1 MNSLPIDDVLPALR
15 DALANRHEAVLEAP
29 PGAGKTTRVP
39 LALLNEP
46 WLAGQTILML
56 EPRRLAARAAA
67 ERLASELGEKV
78 GETVGYRIRLD
89 SKVGPNTRI
98 EVVTEGILTRRLQ
111 DDPALDGVGLLIFDE
126 YHERSLDA
134 DLALALS
141 LNGRDLFRDEQPLKI
156 LLMSATLEGERLAG
170 LLDDAPI
177 LRSEGRMFPVQM
189 RWGRPYQ
196 VGEFIEPRLVQ
207 TILDA
212 LQDETG
218 SVLVFLPGQ
227 AEIRRVNQ
235 QLADALGDRSDVL
248 LCPLHGELDL
258 NAQRAAIDPAP
269 AGKRKVVL
277 ATNIAETSL
286 TINGVRVVIDAGLA
300 RVPRFDP
307 GSGMT
312 RLDTQ
317 RISRAS
323 ATQRA
328 GRAGRLEPG
337 VCYRLWSE
345 DQHEGLAAYGSAEIL
360 AADLAGLALQL
371 ARWGVTPAQLVWLD
385 VPPTAA
391 YAQAQ
396 DLLQRLGALNDDKL
410 TAHGQ
415 KMAELPAHPRI
426 AHLLLRGQDLGLAV
440 TACDVAALLG
450 ERDILRG
457 GGADLHS
464 RLALLSGEERA
475 RGSQGGVQRAK
486 QLARQYRGY
495 LRGRA
500 TQPVADPEHP
510 RWLGALN
517 DDKLTAHGQK
527 MAELPAHPR
536 IAHLLLRGQDLGLAA
551 TACDVA
557 ALLGERDILRGGGA
571 DLHSRLALLSGEE
584 RARGTQGGV
593 QRAKQLARQYR
604 GYLRGRA
611 TQPVADPEHPR
622 WLGALLALAYP
633 DRVAQQRRP
642 GGAEYRLA
650 NGRAA
655 VFAEAD
661 SLMKQAWLVIADLGS
676 RQGQREERIYLA
688 ADFDPTLFDTV
699 LAEQVRNVDQL
710 DWDEREGVLRAERQR
725 KVGELVLSR
734 EPLSGLDENARSQ
747 ALVNLVRRK
756 GLELLPWTPELR
768 QWQAR
773 VRLLRE
779 LDTGKTSEW
788 PDVSDS
794 ALLASLEH
802 WLMPYLGKVS
812 RLSHFANLDISSYL
826 HNLLPW
832 PLPQRLDELA
842 PQHLKVPS
850 GSSVRLDYS
859 EHPPILAV
867 RLQEL
872 FGLADTPRIAG
883 GRQVVKLHLLSPAR
897 RPVQVTQDLANFW
910 RSTYAEVKKDLKG
923 RYPKHYWPDDPLVAE
938 ATARIKPRK

>member
-1 MNSLPIDDVLPALR
+1 MISLPIDEVLPALR
-15 DALANRHEAVLEAP
+15 EALATRHEAVLEAP

-39 LALLNEP
+39 LALLNEA

-89 SKVGPNTRI
+89 SKVGPKTRI

-126 YHERSLDA
+126 FHERSLDA

-141 LNGRDLFRDEQPLKI
+141 LNGRELFRDDQPLKI

-177 LRSEGRMFPVQM
+177 LRSEGRMYPVAM
-189 RWGRPYQ
+189 RWGRPFQ
-196 VGEFIEPRLVQ
+196 PGEFIEPRLVQ
-207 TILDA
+207 TILEA
-212 LQDETG
+212 LNDETG

-227 AEIRRVNQ
+227 AEIRRVHQ
-235 QLADALGDRSDVL
+235 QLADALGESTQVL

-258 NAQRAAIDPAP
+258 AAQRAAIDPAP

-286 TINGVRVVIDAGLA
+286 TIDGVRVVIDAGLA

-317 RISRAS
+317 RISKAS

-337 VCYRLWSE
+337 VCYRLWSQ
-345 DQHEGLAAYGSAEIL
+345 DQHEQLAAYASAEIL
-360 AADLAGLALQL
+360 SADLAGLALQL
-371 ARWGVTPAQLVWLD
+371 GRWGVTPTQLVWLD
-385 VPPTAA
+385 VPPAAA

-396 DLLQRLGALNDDKL
+396 DLLDRLGALDGDAL
-410 TAHGQ
+410 TRHGQ
-415 KMAELPAHPRI
+415 AMAELPAHPRI
-426 AHLLLRGQDLGLAV
+426 AHLLLRGQALGLADM
-440 TACDVAALLG
+440 ACDVAALLG

-457 GGADLHS
+457 AGADLHS
-464 RLALLSGEERA
+464 RLVLLSGEERA
-475 RGSQGGVQRAK
+475 ARGAQGGVQRAR

-495 LRGRA
+495 LRGKA
-500 TQPVADPEHP
+500 TEPVSDP
-510 RWLGALN
+510 
-517 DDKLTAHGQK
+517 D
-527 MAELPAHPR
+527 
-536 IAHLLLRGQDLGLAA
+536 
-551 TACDVA
+551 
-557 ALLGERDILRGGGA
+557 
-571 DLHSRLALLSGEE
+571 
-584 RARGTQGGV
+584 
-593 QRAKQLARQYR
+593 
-604 GYLRGRA
+604 
-611 TQPVADPEHPR
+611 HPR

-633 DRVAQQRRP
+633 DRVAQQRRA

-655 VFAEAD
+655 LFAEAD

-688 ADFDPTLFDTV
+688 ADFDPALFDSV
-699 LAEQVRNVDQL
+699 LAEQVRVVDQL

-725 KVGELVLSR
+725 KVGELILSR
-734 EPLSGLDENARSQ
+734 EPLTGLDETARSQ

-773 VRLLRE
+773 VALLRQ
-779 LDTGKTSEW
+779 LDLGSKGESEW
-788 PDVSDS
+788 PDVSDA
-794 ALLASLEH
+794 ALLKNLEH

-812 RLSHFANLDISSYL
+812 RLSHFANLDLSSIV

-832 PLPQRLDELA
+832 PLPQRLDEQA
-842 PQHLKVPS
+842 PHHLSVPS
-850 GSSVRLDYS
+850 GSSIRLDYS
-859 EHPPILAV
+859 EQPPILAV

-872 FGLADTPRIAG
+872 FGLSDTPRIAG

>member
-1 MNSLPIDDVLPALR
+1 MISLPIDDVLPALR
-15 DALANRHEAVLEAP
+15 EALASRHEAVLEAP

-39 LALLNEP
+39 LALLNEA
-46 WLAGQTILML
+46 WLAGQTIVML

-67 ERLASELGEKV
+67 ERLASELGEQV

-89 SKVGPNTRI
+89 SKVGPKTRI

-111 DDPALDGVGLLIFDE
+111 DDPALEGVGLLIFDE
-126 YHERSLDA
+126 FHERSLDA

-141 LNGRDLFRDEQPLKI
+141 LNGRELFRAEQPLKI

-177 LRSEGRMFPVQM
+177 LRSEGRMYPVTM
-189 RWGRPYQ
+189 RWGRPFQ
-196 VGEFIEPRLVQ
+196 PGEYIDQRVTQ
-207 TILDA
+207 TVLEA
-212 LQDETG
+212 LHDETG
-218 SVLVFLPGQ
+218 SLLVFLPGQ
-227 AEIRRVNQ
+227 AEIRRVHQ
-235 QLADALGDRSDVL
+235 QLVDAIGERKDVL

-269 AGKRKVVL
+269 PGQRKVVL

-317 RISRAS
+317 RISKAS

-337 VCYRLWSE
+337 VCYRLWSQ
-345 DQHEGLAAYGSAEIL
+345 DQHEQLAAYGSAEIL
-360 AADLAGLALQL
+360 SADLASLALQL
-371 ARWGVTPAQLVWLD
+371 GRWGVTPGELVWLD
-385 VPPTAA
+385 IPPAAA

-396 DLLQRLGALNDDKL
+396 DLLQRLGALHGDTL

-415 KMAELPAHPRI
+415 AMAELPAHPRI
-426 AHLLLRGQDLGLAV
+426 AHLLLRGQALGLAAM
-440 TACDVAALLG
+440 ACDVAALLG

-457 GGADLHS
+457 AGADLHS
-464 RLALLSGEERA
+464 RLVLLSGEERA
-475 RGSQGGVQRAK
+475 GRGAQGGVQRAR

-495 LRGRA
+495 LRGKPSE
-500 TQPVADPEHP
+500 PV
-510 RWLGALN
+510 N
-517 DDKLTAHGQK
+517 
-527 MAELPAHPR
+527 
-536 IAHLLLRGQDLGLAA
+536 
-551 TACDVA
+551 
-557 ALLGERDILRGGGA
+557 
-571 DLHSRLALLSGEE
+571 
-584 RARGTQGGV
+584 
-593 QRAKQLARQYR
+593 
-604 GYLRGRA
+604 
-611 TQPVADPEHPR
+611 DPEHPR

-633 DRVAQQRRP
+633 DRVAQQRRA

-655 VFAEAD
+655 LFAEAD
-661 SLMKQAWLVIADLGS
+661 SLMKHEWIVIADLGS

-688 ADFDPTLFDTV
+688 ADFDPALFDSV
-699 LAEQVRNVDQL
+699 LAEQVRSVDQL

-725 KVGELVLSR
+725 KVGELILSR
-734 EPLSGLDENARSQ
+734 EPLTGLDENARSQ

-773 VRLLRE
+773 VALLRQ
-779 LDTGKTSEW
+779 LDLSTQDDSQW
-788 PDVSDS
+788 PDVSDA
-794 ALLASLEH
+794 ALLNTLED

-812 RLSHFANLDISSYL
+812 RLSHFANLDLSSIVR
-826 HNLLPW
+826 NLLPW
-832 PLPQRLDELA
+832 PLPQKLDELA
-842 PQHLKVPS
+842 PHHLSVPS
-850 GSSVRLDYS
+850 GSSIRLDYS

-938 ATARIKPRK
+938 ATARAKPRGT

>member
-1 MNSLPIDDVLPALR
+1 MISLPIDEVLPALR
-15 DALANRHEAVLEAP
+15 EALAARHEAVLEAP

-39 LALLNEP
+39 LALLDEP

-89 SKVGPNTRI
+89 SRVGPNTRI

-111 DDPALDGVGLLIFDE
+111 DDPALEGVGLLIFDE
-126 YHERSLDA
+126 FHERSLDA

-141 LNGRDLFRDEQPLKI
+141 LNGRELFREDQPLKI

-177 LRSEGRMFPVQM
+177 LRSEGRMYPVEM
-189 RWGRPYQ
+189 RWGRPFQ
-196 VGEFIEPRLVQ
+196 AGEFIEPRLVQ
-207 TILDA
+207 TILEA
-212 LQDETG
+212 LNDEAG

-227 AEIRRVNQ
+227 AEIRRVHQ
-235 QLADALGDRSDVL
+235 QLADALGDSSQVL

-258 NAQRAAIDPAP
+258 GAQRAAIEPAP

-286 TINGVRVVIDAGLA
+286 TIDGVRVVIDAGLA

-337 VCYRLWSE
+337 VCYRLWSQ
-345 DQHEGLAAYGSAEIL
+345 DQHEQLAAYASAEIL
-360 AADLAGLALQL
+360 SADLASLALQL
-371 ARWGVTPAQLVWLD
+371 GRWGVTPGQLVWLD
-385 VPPTAA
+385 IPPAAA

-396 DLLQRLGALNDDKL
+396 DLLQRLGALDGETL
-410 TAHGQ
+410 TRHGQ
-415 KMAELPAHPRI
+415 AMAELPAHPRI
-426 AHLLLRGQDLGLAV
+426 GHLLLRGQDLGLADM
-440 TACDVAALLG
+440 ACDVAALLG

-457 GGADLHS
+457 AGADLHS
-464 RLALLSGEERA
+464 RLVLLSGAERPA
-475 RGSQGGVQRAK
+475 RGAQGGVQRAR

-495 LRGRA
+495 LRGKA
-500 TQPVADPEHP
+500 TQAV
-510 RWLGALN
+510 
-517 DDKLTAHGQK
+517 
-527 MAELPAHPR
+527 
-536 IAHLLLRGQDLGLAA
+536 
-551 TACDVA
+551 
-557 ALLGERDILRGGGA
+557 
-571 DLHSRLALLSGEE
+571 S
-584 RARGTQGGV
+584 
-593 QRAKQLARQYR
+593 
-604 GYLRGRA
+604 
-611 TQPVADPEHPR
+611 DPEHPR

-633 DRVAQQRRP
+633 DRVAQQRRT

-655 VFAEAD
+655 LFAEAD

-688 ADFDPTLFDTV
+688 TDFDPALFDSV
-699 LAEQVRNVDQL
+699 LCEQVRVVDQL

-725 KVGELVLSR
+725 KVGELILSR
-734 EPLSGLDENARSQ
+734 EPLTGLDESARSQ

-773 VRLLRE
+773 VALLRQ
-779 LDTGKTSEW
+779 LDLAGKGESEW
-788 PDVSDS
+788 PDVSDA
-794 ALLASLEH
+794 ALLKSLEH

-812 RLSHFANLDISSYL
+812 RLSHFSNLDLSSIV

-832 PLPQRLDELA
+832 PLPQRLDEQA
-842 PQHLKVPS
+842 PHHLSVPS
-850 GSSVRLDYS
+850 GSSIRLDYS
-859 EHPPILAV
+859 EQPPILAV

-872 FGLADTPRIAG
+872 FGLSDTPRIAG

-938 ATARIKPRK
+938 ATARIKPRKS

>member
-15 DALANRHEAVLEAP
+15 DALAIRHEAVLEAP

-111 DDPALDGVGLLIFDE
+111 DDPALEGVGLLIFDE
-126 YHERSLDA
+126 FHERSLDA

-141 LNGRDLFRDEQPLKI
+141 LNGRELFREDQPLKI

-177 LRSEGRMFPVQM
+177 LRSEGRMYPVEM
-189 RWGRPYQ
+189 RWGRPFQ
-196 VGEFIEPRLVQ
+196 PGEFIEPRVVQ

-212 LQDETG
+212 LNDETG
-218 SVLVFLPGQ
+218 SLLVFLPGQ
-227 AEIRRVNQ
+227 AEIRRVHQ
-235 QLADALGDRSDVL
+235 QVAEALGDGTQVL

-258 NAQRAAIDPAP
+258 AAQRAAIDPAP
-269 AGKRKVVL
+269 VGKRKVVL

-317 RISRAS
+317 RISKAS

-337 VCYRLWSE
+337 VCYRLWSQ
-345 DQHEGLAAYGSAEIL
+345 DQHEQLAAYASAEIL
-360 AADLAGLALQL
+360 SADLAGLALQL
-371 ARWGVTPAQLVWLD
+371 GRWGVTPGQLVWLD
-385 VPPTAA
+385 IPPTAA

-396 DLLQRLGALNDDKL
+396 DLLDRLGALDGDAL
-410 TAHGQ
+410 TRHGQ
-415 KMAELPAHPRI
+415 AMAELPAHPRI
-426 AHLLLRGQDLGLAV
+426 AHLLLRGQALGLAQM
-440 TACDVAALLG
+440 ACDVAALLG

-457 GGADLHS
+457 AGADLHS
-464 RLALLSGEERA
+464 RLVLLSGEERA
-475 RGSQGGVQRAK
+475 ARGTQGGVQRAR

-495 LRGRA
+495 LRGKA
-500 TQPVADPEHP
+500 TEPVSDP
-510 RWLGALN
+510 
-517 DDKLTAHGQK
+517 D
-527 MAELPAHPR
+527 
-536 IAHLLLRGQDLGLAA
+536 
-551 TACDVA
+551 
-557 ALLGERDILRGGGA
+557 
-571 DLHSRLALLSGEE
+571 
-584 RARGTQGGV
+584 
-593 QRAKQLARQYR
+593 
-604 GYLRGRA
+604 
-611 TQPVADPEHPR
+611 HPR

-633 DRVAQQRRP
+633 DRVAQQRRA

-655 VFAEAD
+655 LFAEAD

-688 ADFDPTLFDTV
+688 ADFDPALFDSV
-699 LAEQVRNVDQL
+699 LAEQVRVIDQL

-725 KVGELVLSR
+725 KVGELILSR
-734 EPLSGLDENARSQ
+734 EPLTGLDESARSQ

-773 VRLLRE
+773 VALLRQ
-779 LDTGKTSEW
+779 LDLASKGESEW
-788 PDVSDS
+788 PDVSD
-794 ALLASLEH
+794 AFLLKSLEH

-812 RLSHFANLDISSYL
+812 RLSHFGNLDLSSIVR
-826 HNLLPW
+826 NLLPW

-842 PQHLKVPS
+842 PQHLNVPS
-850 GSSVRLDYS
+850 GSSIRLDYS
-859 EHPPILAV
+859 EQPPILAV

-872 FGLADTPRIAG
+872 FGLAETPRIAG

-938 ATARIKPRK
+938 ATARAKPRKS

>member
-1 MNSLPIDDVLPALR
+1 MISLPIDEVLPALR
-15 DALANRHEAVLEAP
+15 LALAERHEAVLEAP

-46 WLAGQTILML
+46 WLAGQKILML

-111 DDPALDGVGLLIFDE
+111 HDPSLEGVGLLIFDE
-126 YHERSLDA
+126 FHERSLDA

-141 LNGRDLFRDEQPLKI
+141 LNGRELFRDEQPLKI
-156 LLMSATLEGERLAG
+156 LLMSATLEGERLASI
-170 LLDDAPI
+170 LDDAPI
-177 LRSEGRMFPVQM
+177 LRSEGRMYPVAM
-189 RWGRPYQ
+189 RWGRPF
-196 VGEFIEPRLVQ
+196 VPGEFIEPRVVQ
-207 TILDA
+207 TVLDA
-212 LQDETG
+212 INDESG
-218 SVLVFLPGQ
+218 SLLVFLPGQ

-235 QLADALGDRSDVL
+235 QLADALGSRSDIL

-258 NAQRAAIDPAP
+258 TAQRAAIEPAP
-269 AGKRKVVL
+269 KGLRKVVL

-286 TINGVRVVIDAGLA
+286 TIDGVRVVIDAGLA

-345 DQHEGLAAYGSAEIL
+345 DQHAQLAAYGSAEIL
-360 AADLAGLALQL
+360 QADLAGLALQL
-371 ARWGVTPAQLVWLD
+371 ARWGVTPEQLIWLD
-385 VPPTAA
+385 MPPSAS
-391 YAQAQ
+391 YAQARQ
-396 DLLQRLGALNDDKL
+396 LLDRLGALHGAKL
-410 TAHGQ
+410 TPHGEA
-415 KMAELPAHPRI
+415 MAELPAHPRI
-426 AHLLLRGQDLGLAV
+426 AHLLLRGQDLGLADM
-440 TACDVAALLG
+440 ACDIAALLG

-457 GGADLHS
+457 VGADLHS
-464 RLALLSGEERA
+464 RLALLSGESRAA
-475 RGSQGGVQRAK
+475 RGGQGGVQRAK

-495 LRGRA
+495 LRGKAR
-500 TQPVADPEHP
+500 QPVADP
-510 RWLGALN
+510 
-517 DDKLTAHGQK
+517 D
-527 MAELPAHPR
+527 
-536 IAHLLLRGQDLGLAA
+536 
-551 TACDVA
+551 
-557 ALLGERDILRGGGA
+557 
-571 DLHSRLALLSGEE
+571 
-584 RARGTQGGV
+584 
-593 QRAKQLARQYR
+593 
-604 GYLRGRA
+604 
-611 TQPVADPEHPR
+611 HPR

-633 DRVAQQRRP
+633 DRVAQQRKP

-655 VFAEAD
+655 LFSEVD
-661 SLMKQAWLVIADLGS
+661 GLMKQPWLVIADLGS

-688 ADFDPTLFDTV
+688 AEFDPALLEGV
-699 LAEQVRNVDQL
+699 LSEQVSVVDQL

-734 EPLSGLDENARSQ
+734 EPLTGLDEAARTQ
-747 ALVNLVRRK
+747 ALINLVRRK

-773 VRLLRE
+773 VALLRQ
-779 LDTGKTSEW
+779 LDLQIQGHSEW
-788 PDVSDS
+788 PDVSDA
-794 ALLASLEH
+794 ALLAGLED
-802 WLMPYLGKVS
+802 WLGPYLGRVS
-812 RLSHFANLDISSYL
+812 RLSHFASLDLSSIV
-826 HNLLPW
+826 HNMLKW
-832 PLPQRLDELA
+832 PLPQRLEELA
-842 PQHLKVPS
+842 PHHIKVPS

-923 RYPKHYWPDDPLVAE
+923 RYPKLFHKLDPWVDSLN
-938 ATARIKPRK
+938 KK

>member
-1 MNSLPIDDVLPALR
+1 MISLPIDEVLPALR
-15 DALANRHEAVLEAP
+15 LALAERHEAVLEAP

-46 WLAGQTILML
+46 WLAGQKILML

-78 GETVGYRIRLD
+78 GQTVGYRIRLD
-89 SKVGPNTRI
+89 SKVGPETRI

-111 DDPALDGVGLLIFDE
+111 HDPALEGVGLLIFDE
-126 YHERSLDA
+126 FHERSLDA

-141 LNGRDLFRDEQPLKI
+141 LNGRELFRDEQPLKI
-156 LLMSATLEGERLAG
+156 LLMSATLEGERLASI
-170 LLDDAPI
+170 LDDAPI
-177 LRSEGRMFPVQM
+177 LRSEGRMYPVAM
-189 RWGRPYQ
+189 RWGRPF
-196 VGEFIEPRLVQ
+196 VPGEFIEPRVVQ
-207 TILDA
+207 TVLDA
-212 LQDETG
+212 INDESG
-218 SVLVFLPGQ
+218 SLLVFLPGQ

-235 QLADALGDRSDVL
+235 QLADALGSRSDIL

-258 NAQRAAIDPAP
+258 AAQRAAIEPAP
-269 AGKRKVVL
+269 KGLRKVVL

-286 TINGVRVVIDAGLA
+286 TIDGVRVVIDAGLA

-345 DQHEGLAAYGSAEIL
+345 DQHAQLAAYGSAEIL
-360 AADLAGLALQL
+360 QADLAGLALQM
-371 ARWGVTPAQLVWLD
+371 ARWGVTPEQLIWLD
-385 VPPTAA
+385 MPPSAS
-391 YAQAQ
+391 YAQARQ
-396 DLLQRLGALNDDKL
+396 LLDRLGALHGAKL
-410 TAHGQ
+410 TPHGEA
-415 KMAELPAHPRI
+415 MAELPAHPRI
-426 AHLLLRGQDLGLAV
+426 AHLLLRGQDLGLADM
-440 TACDVAALLG
+440 ACDIAALLG

-457 GGADLHS
+457 VGADLHS
-464 RLALLSGEERA
+464 RLALLSGESRAA
-475 RGSQGGVQRAK
+475 RGGQGGVQRAK

-495 LRGRA
+495 LRGKAR
-500 TQPVADPEHP
+500 QPVADP
-510 RWLGALN
+510 
-517 DDKLTAHGQK
+517 D
-527 MAELPAHPR
+527 
-536 IAHLLLRGQDLGLAA
+536 
-551 TACDVA
+551 
-557 ALLGERDILRGGGA
+557 
-571 DLHSRLALLSGEE
+571 
-584 RARGTQGGV
+584 
-593 QRAKQLARQYR
+593 
-604 GYLRGRA
+604 
-611 TQPVADPEHPR
+611 HPR

-633 DRVAQQRRP
+633 DRVAQQRKP

-655 VFAEAD
+655 LFSEVD
-661 SLMKQAWLVIADLGS
+661 GLMKQPWLVIADLGS

-688 ADFDPTLFDTV
+688 AEFDPALLEGV
-699 LAEQVRNVDQL
+699 LSEQVSVVDQL

-734 EPLSGLDENARSQ
+734 EPLTGLDEAARTQ
-747 ALVNLVRRK
+747 ALINLVRRK

-773 VRLLRE
+773 VALLRQ
-779 LDTGKTSEW
+779 LDLQIQGYSEW
-788 PDVSDS
+788 PDVSDA
-794 ALLASLEH
+794 ALLAGLED
-802 WLMPYLGKVS
+802 WLGPYLGRVS
-812 RLSHFANLDISSYL
+812 RLSHFASLDLSSIV
-826 HNLLPW
+826 HNMLKW

-842 PQHLKVPS
+842 PHHIKVPS

-923 RYPKHYWPDDPLVAE
+923 RYPKLFHKLDPWVESLNSERLTKSVE
-938 ATARIKPRK
+938 EKSRNK

>member
-1 MNSLPIDDVLPALR
+1 MISLPIDEVLPALR
-15 DALANRHEAVLEAP
+15 QALRERHEAVLEAP

-46 WLAGQTILML
+46 WLAGQKILML

-89 SKVGPNTRI
+89 SKVGPDTRI

-111 DDPALDGVGLLIFDE
+111 HDPALEGVGLLIFDE
-126 YHERSLDA
+126 FHERSLDA

-141 LNGRDLFRDEQPLKI
+141 LNGRELFRDEQPLKI
-156 LLMSATLEGERLAG
+156 LLMSATLEGERLAS
-170 LLDDAPI
+170 LLDDAPV
-177 LRSEGRMFPVQM
+177 LRSEGRMYPVAM
-189 RWGRPYQ
+189 RWGRPF
-196 VGEFIEPRLVQ
+196 VPGEFIEPRVVQ
-207 TILDA
+207 TVLDA
-212 LQDETG
+212 ISDDSG
-218 SVLVFLPGQ
+218 SLLVFLPGQ
-227 AEIRRVNQ
+227 AEIRRVHQ
-235 QLADALGDRSDVL
+235 QLADALGSRSDIL

-258 NAQRAAIDPAP
+258 NAQRAAIEPAP
-269 AGKRKVVL
+269 AGMRKVVL

-286 TINGVRVVIDAGLA
+286 TIDGVRVVIDAGLA

-345 DQHEGLAAYGSAEIL
+345 DQHAQLAAYSSAEIL
-360 AADLAGLALQL
+360 QADLAGLALQL
-371 ARWGVTPAQLVWLD
+371 ARWGVTPEQLIWLD
-385 VPPTAA
+385 LPPSAS
-391 YAQAQ
+391 YAQARQ
-396 DLLQRLGALNDDKL
+396 LLERLGALHTAKL
-410 TAHGQ
+410 TPHGEA
-415 KMAELPAHPRI
+415 MAELPAHPRI
-426 AHLLLRGQDLGLAV
+426 AHLLLRGQELGLAEM
-440 TACDVAALLG
+440 ASDVAALLG

-457 GGADLHS
+457 AGADVHS
-464 RLALLSGEERA
+464 RLALLQGESRGA
-475 RGSQGGVQRAK
+475 RGGQGGVQRAR

-495 LRGRA
+495 LRGKA
-500 TQPVADPEHP
+500 TQPVADP
-510 RWLGALN
+510 
-517 DDKLTAHGQK
+517 D
-527 MAELPAHPR
+527 
-536 IAHLLLRGQDLGLAA
+536 
-551 TACDVA
+551 
-557 ALLGERDILRGGGA
+557 
-571 DLHSRLALLSGEE
+571 
-584 RARGTQGGV
+584 
-593 QRAKQLARQYR
+593 
-604 GYLRGRA
+604 
-611 TQPVADPEHPR
+611 HPR

-633 DRVAQQRRP
+633 DRVAQQRKP

-655 VFAEAD
+655 LFSEVD
-661 SLMKQAWLVIADLGS
+661 GLMKHPWLVIADLGS

-688 ADFDPTLFDTV
+688 AELDPGLLDSV
-699 LAEQVRNVDQL
+699 LSEQVSVVDQL

-734 EPLSGLDENARSQ
+734 EPLTGLDAAARTG

-773 VRLLRE
+773 VMLLRQ
-779 LDTGKTSEW
+779 LDLAAQGQSEW
-788 PDVSDS
+788 PDVSDA
-794 ALLASLEH
+794 ALLASLED
-802 WLMPYLGKVS
+802 WLAPYLERVS
-812 RLSHFANLDISSYL
+812 RLSHFASLDLSGIV
-826 HNLLPW
+826 HNLLKW

-842 PQHLKVPS
+842 PHHIKVPS

-859 EHPPILAV
+859 EYPPILAV

-910 RSTYAEVKKDLKG
+910 RSTYSEVKKDLKG
-923 RYPKHYWPDDPLVAE
+923 RYPKLFHKLDPWVESLNKNRLTDKE
-938 ATARIKPRK
+938 

>member
-1 MNSLPIDDVLPALR
+1 MISLPIDEVLPALR
-15 DALANRHEAVLEAP
+15 EALAARHEAVLEAP

-39 LALLNEP
+39 LALLDEP

-89 SKVGPNTRI
+89 SRVGPNTRI

-111 DDPALDGVGLLIFDE
+111 DDPALEGVGLLIFDE
-126 YHERSLDA
+126 FHERSLDA

-141 LNGRDLFRDEQPLKI
+141 LNGRELFREDQPLKI

-177 LRSEGRMFPVQM
+177 LRSEGRMYPVEM
-189 RWGRPYQ
+189 RWGRPFQ
-196 VGEFIEPRLVQ
+196 AGEFIEPRLVQ
-207 TILDA
+207 TILEA
-212 LQDETG
+212 LNDEAG

-227 AEIRRVNQ
+227 AEIRRVHQ
-235 QLADALGDRSDVL
+235 QLADALGDSSQVL

-258 NAQRAAIDPAP
+258 GAQRAAIEPAP

-286 TINGVRVVIDAGLA
+286 TIDGVRVVIDAGLA

-337 VCYRLWSE
+337 VCYRLWSQ
-345 DQHEGLAAYGSAEIL
+345 DQHEQLAAYASAEIL
-360 AADLAGLALQL
+360 SADLASLALQL
-371 ARWGVTPAQLVWLD
+371 GRWGVTPGQLVWLD
-385 VPPTAA
+385 IPPAAA

-396 DLLQRLGALNDDKL
+396 DLLQRLGALDGETL
-410 TAHGQ
+410 TRHGQ
-415 KMAELPAHPRI
+415 AMAELPAHPRI
-426 AHLLLRGQDLGLAV
+426 GHLLLRGQDLGLADM
-440 TACDVAALLG
+440 ACDVAALLG

-457 GGADLHS
+457 AGADLHS
-464 RLALLSGEERA
+464 RLVLLSGAERPA
-475 RGSQGGVQRAK
+475 RGAQGGVQRAR

-495 LRGRA
+495 LRGKA
-500 TQPVADPEHP
+500 TQAV
-510 RWLGALN
+510 
-517 DDKLTAHGQK
+517 
-527 MAELPAHPR
+527 
-536 IAHLLLRGQDLGLAA
+536 
-551 TACDVA
+551 
-557 ALLGERDILRGGGA
+557 
-571 DLHSRLALLSGEE
+571 S
-584 RARGTQGGV
+584 
-593 QRAKQLARQYR
+593 
-604 GYLRGRA
+604 
-611 TQPVADPEHPR
+611 DPEHPR

-633 DRVAQQRRP
+633 DRVAQQRRT

-655 VFAEAD
+655 LFAEAD

-688 ADFDPTLFDTV
+688 TDFDPALFDSV
-699 LAEQVRNVDQL
+699 LCEQVRVVDQL

-725 KVGELVLSR
+725 KVGELILSR
-734 EPLSGLDENARSQ
+734 EPLTGLDESARSQ

-773 VRLLRE
+773 VALLRQ
-779 LDTGKTSEW
+779 LDLAGKGQSEW
-788 PDVSDS
+788 PDVSDA
-794 ALLASLEH
+794 ALLKSLEH

-812 RLSHFANLDISSYL
+812 RLSHFSNLDLSSIV

-832 PLPQRLDELA
+832 PLPQRLDEQA
-842 PQHLKVPS
+842 PHHLSVPS
-850 GSSVRLDYS
+850 GSSIRLDYS
-859 EHPPILAV
+859 EQPPILAV

-872 FGLADTPRIAG
+872 FGLSDTPRIAG

-938 ATARIKPRK
+938 ATARIKPRKS

>member
-1 MNSLPIDDVLPALR
+1 MISLPIDEVLPALR
-15 DALANRHEAVLEAP
+15 HALTERHEAVLEAP

-46 WLAGQTILML
+46 WLAGQKIVML

-89 SKVGPNTRI
+89 SKVGPTTRI

-111 DDPALDGVGLLIFDE
+111 QDPALEGVGLLIFDE
-126 YHERSLDA
+126 FHERSLDA

-141 LNGRDLFRDEQPLKI
+141 LNGRELFRDEQPLKI
-156 LLMSATLEGERLAG
+156 LLMSATLEGERLASV
-170 LLDDAPI
+170 LDDAPI
-177 LRSEGRMFPVQM
+177 LRSEGRMYSVAM
-189 RWGRPYQ
+189 RWGRPF
-196 VGEFIEPRLVQ
+196 VPGEFIEPRVVQ
-207 TILDA
+207 TVLDA
-212 LQDETG
+212 LNDETG
-218 SVLVFLPGQ
+218 SLLVFLPGQ
-227 AEIRRVNQ
+227 AEIRRVHQ
-235 QLADALGDRSDVL
+235 QLAQALESQSDIL
-248 LCPLHGELDL
+248 LCPLHGELEL
-258 NAQRAAIDPAP
+258 AAQRAAIEPAP
-269 AGKRKVVL
+269 SGLRKVVL

-286 TINGVRVVIDAGLA
+286 TIDGVRVVIDAGLA

-345 DQHEGLAAYGSAEIL
+345 DQHAQLAAYGTAEMMQ
-360 AADLAGLALQL
+360 ADLAGLALQV
-371 ARWGVTPAQLVWLD
+371 ARWGVSAQELVWLD
-385 VPPTAA
+385 APPAA
-391 YAQAQ
+391 SYAQALQ
-396 DLLQRLGALNDDKL
+396 LLERLGAMNPASPQGGPL
-410 TAHGQ
+410 TAHGEA
-415 KMAELPAHPRI
+415 MAELPAHPRI
-426 AHLLLRGQDLGLAV
+426 AHLLLRGQEWGLADM
-440 TACDVAALLG
+440 ACYVAALLG

-457 GGADLHS
+457 AGADVHS
-464 RLALLSGEERA
+464 RLALLDGEARAA
-475 RGSQGGVQRAK
+475 RGGQGGVQRAR
-486 QLARQYRGY
+486 QLARQYRAQ
-495 LRGRA
+495 LRG
-500 TQPVADPEHP
+500 
-510 RWLGALN
+510 
-517 DDKLTAHGQK
+517 K
-527 MAELPAHPR
+527 PAR
-536 IAHLLLRGQDLGLAA
+536 
-551 TACDVA
+551 
-557 ALLGERDILRGGGA
+557 
-571 DLHSRLALLSGEE
+571 
-584 RARGTQGGV
+584 
-593 QRAKQLARQYR
+593 
-604 GYLRGRA
+604 
-611 TQPVADPEHPR
+611 PVADPEHPR

-633 DRVAQQRRP
+633 DRIAQQRKP

-655 VFAEAD
+655 LFSEVDA
-661 SLMKQAWLVIADLGS
+661 LMKQPWLVIADLGS

-688 ADFDPTLFDTV
+688 AEFDPALLDDV
-699 LAEQVRNVDQL
+699 LSEQVSVIDQL

-734 EPLSGLDENARSQ
+734 EPLTGLDETARTQ

-773 VRLLRE
+773 VGLLRQ
-779 LDTGKTSEW
+779 LDLEAQGQSDW
-788 PDVSDS
+788 PDVSDA
-794 ALLASLEH
+794 ALLASLED
-802 WLMPYLGKVS
+802 WLAPYLTRVS
-812 RLSHFANLDISSYL
+812 RLSHFASLDVSSIV
-826 HNLLPW
+826 HNRLPW
-832 PLPQRLDELA
+832 PLPQRLEEQA
-842 PQHLKVPS
+842 PHHIKVPS

-938 ATARIKPRK
+938 ATARIKPRKT

>member
-1 MNSLPIDDVLPALR
+1 MISLPIDAVLPALR
-15 DALANRHEAVLEAP
+15 QALTSRHEAILEAP

-39 LALLNEP
+39 LAMLDEP

-89 SKVGPNTRI
+89 SKVGPKTRI

-111 DDPALDGVGLLIFDE
+111 DDPALEGVGLLIFDE
-126 YHERSLDA
+126 FHERSLDA

-156 LLMSATLEGERLAG
+156 LLMSATLEGERLSA
-170 LLDDAPI
+170 LLDDAPVV
-177 LRSEGRMFPVQM
+177 RSEGRMFPVSMQ
-189 RWGRPYQ
+189 WGRPFQ
-196 VGEFIEPRLVQ
+196 PGEFIEPRVVQ
-207 TILDA
+207 TVLDA
-212 LQDETG
+212 LGNESG
-218 SVLVFLPGQ
+218 SLLVFLPGQ

-235 QLADALGDRSDVL
+235 QLAEALGERADIL

-258 NAQRAAIDPAP
+258 AAQRAAIEPAP
-269 AGKRKVVL
+269 KGSRKVVL

-286 TINGVRVVIDAGLA
+286 TIDGVRVVIDAGLA

-345 DQHEGLAAYGSAEIL
+345 AQHDQLAAYGSAEIL
-360 AADLAGLALQL
+360 QADLAGLALQL
-371 ARWGVTPAQLVWLD
+371 ARWGVMPAQLVWLD
-385 VPPTAA
+385 NPPMAA

-396 DLLQRLGALNDDKL
+396 DLLVRLGALSDSQGQL
-410 TAHGQ
+410 TTHGQ
-415 KMAELPAHPRI
+415 AMAQVPAHPRI
-426 AHLLLRGQDLGLAV
+426 AHLLLRGHELGLG
-440 TACDVAALLG
+440 TLACDVAALLG

-457 GGADLHS
+457 AGADAHS
-464 RLALLSGEERA
+464 RLTLLAGSERA
-475 RGSQGGVQRAK
+475 ARGAQGGVQRAR

-495 LRGRA
+495 LKGAA
-500 TQPVADPEHP
+500 TTPVSDPDHS
-510 RWLGALN
+510 RWLG
-517 DDKLTAHGQK
+517 
-527 MAELPAHPR
+527 
-536 IAHLLLRGQDLGLAA
+536 
-551 TACDVA
+551 C
-557 ALLGERDILRGGGA
+557 
-571 DLHSRLALLSGEE
+571 
-584 RARGTQGGV
+584 
-593 QRAKQLARQYR
+593 
-604 GYLRGRA
+604 
-611 TQPVADPEHPR
+611 
-622 WLGALLALAYP
+622 LLALAYP
-633 DRVAQQRRP
+633 DRVAQQRRA

-655 VFAEAD
+655 LFAEVDA
-661 SLMKQAWLVIADLGS
+661 LMKQPWLVIADLGS

-688 ADFDPTLFDTV
+688 AEFDPVLFDSV
-699 LAEQVRNVDQL
+699 LSEQVTEFDQL

-725 KVGELVLSR
+725 KIGELILSR
-734 EPLSGLDENARSQ
+734 EPLTGLDESARGQ
-747 ALVNLVRRK
+747 ALLGLVRRK

-773 VRLLRE
+773 VTLLRQ
-779 LDTGKTSEW
+779 LDLEKQDASEW
-788 PDVSDS
+788 PDVCDA
-794 ALLASLEH
+794 ALLDTLES
-802 WLMPYLGKVS
+802 WLLPYLGKVT
-812 RLSHFANLDISSYL
+812 RLSHFGNLDLSSIL

-832 PLPQRLDELA
+832 PLPQRLDEQA
-842 PQHLKVPS
+842 PHHLSVPS

-859 EHPPILAV
+859 EYPPILAV

-872 FGLADTPRIAG
+872 FGLSDTPRIAN
-883 GRQVVKLHLLSPAR
+883 GRQIVKLHLLSPAR

-938 ATARIKPRK
+938 ATARVKPRKS

>member
-1 MNSLPIDDVLPALR
+1 MICLPIDEVLPALR
-15 DALANRHEAVLEAP
+15 QALRERHEAVLEAP

-46 WLAGQTILML
+46 WLAGQKIVML

-111 DDPALDGVGLLIFDE
+111 HDPALEGVGLLIFDE
-126 YHERSLDA
+126 FHERSLDA

-141 LNGRDLFRDEQPLKI
+141 LNGRELFRDEQPLKL
-156 LLMSATLEGERLAG
+156 LLMSATLEGERLSSV
-170 LLDDAPI
+170 LDNAPVV
-177 LRSEGRMFPVQM
+177 RSEGRMYPVAL
-189 RWGRPYQ
+189 RWGRPF
-196 VGEFIEPRLVQ
+196 VPGEFIEPRVVQ
-207 TILDA
+207 TVLDA
-212 LQDETG
+212 INDESG
-218 SVLVFLPGQ
+218 SLLVFLPGQ

-235 QLADALGDRSDVL
+235 QLAEALGSRSDIL

-258 NAQRAAIDPAP
+258 AAQRAAIEPA
-269 AGKRKVVL
+269 ASGVRKVVL

-286 TINGVRVVIDAGLA
+286 TIDGVRVVIDAGLA

-345 DQHEGLAAYGSAEIL
+345 DQHAQLAAYGSAEIL
-360 AADLAGLALQL
+360 QADLAGLALQL
-371 ARWGVTPAQLVWLD
+371 ARWGVTPHELVWLD
-385 VPPTAA
+385 VPPAA
-391 YAQAQ
+391 SYAQAQ
-396 DLLQRLGALNDDKL
+396 QLLERLGALSNGKL
-410 TAHGQ
+410 TPHGEA
-415 KMAELPAHPRI
+415 MAELPAHPRI
-426 AHLLLRGQDLGLAV
+426 AHLLLRGQALGLADM
-440 TACDVAALLG
+440 ACDVAALLG

-457 GGADLHS
+457 AGADVHS
-464 RLALLSGEERA
+464 RLALLSGESRAA
-475 RGSQGGVQRAK
+475 RGGQGGVQRAK
-486 QLARQYRGY
+486 QLARQYRGM
-495 LRGRA
+495 LRGKA
-500 TQPVADPEHP
+500 TQPVADP
-510 RWLGALN
+510 
-517 DDKLTAHGQK
+517 D
-527 MAELPAHPR
+527 
-536 IAHLLLRGQDLGLAA
+536 
-551 TACDVA
+551 
-557 ALLGERDILRGGGA
+557 
-571 DLHSRLALLSGEE
+571 
-584 RARGTQGGV
+584 
-593 QRAKQLARQYR
+593 
-604 GYLRGRA
+604 
-611 TQPVADPEHPR
+611 HPR

-633 DRVAQQRRP
+633 DRVAQQRKS

-655 VFAEAD
+655 LFGEVD
-661 SLMKQAWLVIADLGS
+661 GLMKQPWLVIADLGS

-688 ADFDPTLFDTV
+688 AEFDPV
-699 LAEQVRNVDQL
+699 LLDGVLSEQVSVVDQL

-725 KVGELVLSR
+725 KVGELVLSH
-734 EPLSGLDENARSQ
+734 EPLTGLDEAARTQ
-747 ALVNLVRRK
+747 ALVSLVRRK

-773 VRLLRE
+773 VALLRQ
-779 LDTGKTSEW
+779 LDIESQGQSEW
-788 PDVSDS
+788 PDVSDA
-794 ALLASLEH
+794 ALLATLEE
-802 WLMPYLGKVS
+802 WLAPYLGRVT
-812 RLSHFANLDISSYL
+812 RLSHFANLDLSSIVRNVL
-826 HNLLPW
+826 KW

-842 PQHLKVPS
+842 PHHITVPS

-872 FGLADTPRIAG
+872 FGLSDTPRIAG
-883 GRQVVKLHLLSPAR
+883 GRQTVKLHLLSPAR

-923 RYPKHYWPDDPLVAE
+923 RYPKHYWPDDPLVAQ
-938 ATARIKPRK
+938 ATARIKPRKG

>member
-1 MNSLPIDDVLPALR
+1 MISLPIDEVLPALR
-15 DALANRHEAVLEAP
+15 EALATRHEAVLEAP

-126 YHERSLDA
+126 FHERSLDA

-141 LNGRDLFRDEQPLKI
+141 LNGRELFRDDQPLKI

-177 LRSEGRMFPVQM
+177 LRSEGRMYPVAM
-189 RWGRPYQ
+189 RWGRPFQ
-196 VGEFIEPRLVQ
+196 PGEFIEPRLVQ

-212 LQDETG
+212 LDDETG

-227 AEIRRVNQ
+227 AEIRRVHQ
-235 QLADALGDRSDVL
+235 QLADALGESTQVL

-258 NAQRAAIDPAP
+258 AAQRAAIDPAP
-269 AGKRKVVL
+269 AGQRKVVL

-286 TINGVRVVIDAGLA
+286 TIDGVRVVIDAGLA

-323 ATQRA
+323 ATQRS

-337 VCYRLWSE
+337 VCYRLWSQ
-345 DQHEGLAAYGSAEIL
+345 DQHEQLAAYASAEIL
-360 AADLAGLALQL
+360 SADLAGLALQL
-371 ARWGVTPAQLVWLD
+371 GRWGVAPGQLVWLD
-385 VPPTAA
+385 VPPAAA

-396 DLLQRLGALNDDKL
+396 DLLERLGALDGDAL
-410 TAHGQ
+410 TRHGQ
-415 KMAELPAHPRI
+415 AMAELPAHPRI
-426 AHLLLRGQDLGLAV
+426 AHLLLRGQALGLADM
-440 TACDVAALLG
+440 ACDVAALLG

-457 GGADLHS
+457 AGADLHS

-475 RGSQGGVQRAK
+475 ARGAQGGVQRAR

-495 LRGRA
+495 LRGKA
-500 TQPVADPEHP
+500 AEPVSDP
-510 RWLGALN
+510 
-517 DDKLTAHGQK
+517 D
-527 MAELPAHPR
+527 
-536 IAHLLLRGQDLGLAA
+536 
-551 TACDVA
+551 
-557 ALLGERDILRGGGA
+557 
-571 DLHSRLALLSGEE
+571 
-584 RARGTQGGV
+584 
-593 QRAKQLARQYR
+593 
-604 GYLRGRA
+604 
-611 TQPVADPEHPR
+611 HPR

-633 DRVAQQRRP
+633 DRVAQQRRA

-655 VFAEAD
+655 LFAEAD
-661 SLMKQAWLVIADLGS
+661 SLMKQPWLVIADLGS

-688 ADFDPTLFDTV
+688 ADFDPALFDSV
-699 LAEQVRNVDQL
+699 LAEQVRCVDQL

-725 KVGELVLSR
+725 KVGELILSR
-734 EPLSGLDENARSQ
+734 EPLTGLDETARSQ

-773 VRLLRE
+773 VALLRQ
-779 LDTGKTSEW
+779 LDLAGKGESEW
-788 PDVSDS
+788 PDVSDA
-794 ALLASLEH
+794 ALLKSLEH

-812 RLSHFANLDISSYL
+812 RLSHFANLDLSSIV

-842 PQHLKVPS
+842 PHHLSVPS
-850 GSSVRLDYS
+850 GSSIRLDYS
-859 EHPPILAV
+859 EQPPILAV

-872 FGLADTPRIAG
+872 FGLAETPRIAG

>member
-1 MNSLPIDDVLPALR
+1 MNSLPIDAVLPALR
-15 DALANRHEAVLEAP
+15 QALADRDEAVLEAP

-39 LALLNEP
+39 LALLHEP

-67 ERLASELGEKV
+67 ERLASELGERV

-89 SKVGPNTRI
+89 SKVGPDTRI

-111 DDPALDGVGLLIFDE
+111 DDPSLEGVGLLIFDE
-126 YHERSLDA
+126 FHERSLDA
-134 DLALALS
+134 DLALALT
-141 LNGRDLFRDEQPLKI
+141 LNGRALFRDEQPLKI
-156 LLMSATLEGERLAG
+156 LLMSATLEGERLSV
-170 LLDDAPI
+170 LLDDAPVI
-177 LRSEGRMFPVQM
+177 SSEGRMFPVSMQ
-189 RWGRPYQ
+189 WGRTFQP
-196 VGEFIEPRLVQ
+196 GEFIEPRVVQ
-207 TILDA
+207 TVLDA
-212 LQDETG
+212 LGNESG

-235 QLADALGDRSDVL
+235 QLADAIGERSDVM

-258 NAQRAAIDPAP
+258 SAQRAAIEPAP
-269 AGKRKVVL
+269 KGKRKVVL

-286 TINGVRVVIDAGLA
+286 TIDGVRVVVDAGLA

-345 DQHEGLAAYGSAEIL
+345 AQHDQLAAYGAAEIL
-360 AADLAGLALQL
+360 QADLAGLALQL
-371 ARWGVTPAQLVWLD
+371 ARWGVEPAHLIWLD
-385 VPPTAA
+385 LPPAAA

-396 DLLQRLGALNDDKL
+396 DLLARLGALMREPGGAWKI

-415 KMAELPAHPRI
+415 SMAQVPAHPRI
-426 AHLLLRGQDLGLAV
+426 AHLLLRGHELGLGAL
-440 TACDVAALLG
+440 ACDVAALLG

-457 GGADLHS
+457 AGADLHS
-464 RLALLSGEERA
+464 RLTLLAGAERA
-475 RGSQGGVQRAK
+475 ARGAQGGVQRAR
-486 QLARQYRGY
+486 QLSRQYRGY
-495 LRGRA
+495 LRGA
-500 TQPVADPEHP
+500 ACKAVTDP
-510 RWLGALN
+510 
-517 DDKLTAHGQK
+517 D
-527 MAELPAHPR
+527 
-536 IAHLLLRGQDLGLAA
+536 
-551 TACDVA
+551 
-557 ALLGERDILRGGGA
+557 
-571 DLHSRLALLSGEE
+571 
-584 RARGTQGGV
+584 
-593 QRAKQLARQYR
+593 
-604 GYLRGRA
+604 
-611 TQPVADPEHPR
+611 HPR

-633 DRVAQQRRP
+633 DRVAQQRRH

-655 VFAEAD
+655 LFAEPDA
-661 SLMKQAWLVIADLGS
+661 LMKQPWLVIADLGS

-688 ADFDPTLFDTV
+688 AEFEPALFESV
-699 LAEQVRNVDQL
+699 LAEQVTVFDQL
-710 DWDEREGVLRAERQR
+710 DWDEREGVFRAERQR
-725 KVGELVLSR
+725 KAGELIISR
-734 EPLSGLDENARSQ
+734 EPLTGLDDSARGQ
-747 ALVNLVRRK
+747 ALLALVRRK

-773 VRLLRE
+773 VGLLRQ
-779 LDTGKTSEW
+779 LDLQKLSESEW
-788 PDVSDS
+788 PDVSND
-794 ALLASLEH
+794 ALLATLEH
-802 WLMPYLGKVS
+802 WLLPYLGKVT
-812 RLSHFANLDISSYL
+812 RLSHFGNLDLSSIL

-832 PLPQRLDELA
+832 PLPQRLEEWA
-842 PQHLKVPS
+842 PHHLTVPS

-859 EHPPILAV
+859 ESPPVLAV

-872 FGLADTPRIAG
+872 FGLADTPRIAN
-883 GRQVVKLHLLSPAR
+883 GRQSVKLHLLSPAR

-923 RYPKHYWPDDPLVAE
+923 RYPKHYWPDDPLIAE
-938 ATARIKPRK
+938 PTARVKPRK

>member
-1 MNSLPIDDVLPALR
+1 MISLPIDDVLPALR
-15 DALANRHEAVLEAP
+15 QALRDRHEAVLEAP

-46 WLAGQTILML
+46 WLAGQRIVML

-111 DDPALDGVGLLIFDE
+111 DDPALEGVGLLIFDE

-141 LNGRDLFRDEQPLKI
+141 LNGRELFRDEQPLKI
-156 LLMSATLEGERLAG
+156 LLMSATLEGERLAS
-170 LLDDAPI
+170 LLNDAPV
-177 LRSEGRMFPVQM
+177 LRSEGRMYPVTM
-189 RWGRPYQ
+189 RWGRPF
-196 VGEFIEPRLVQ
+196 VPGEYVEPRVVQ
-207 TILDA
+207 TVLEAISD
-212 LQDETG
+212 QTG
-218 SVLVFLPGQ
+218 SLLVFLPGQ
-227 AEIRRVNQ
+227 AEIRRVHQ
-235 QLADALGDRSDVL
+235 QLADALGERRDIA

-258 NAQRAAIDPAP
+258 TAQRAAIEPAP
-269 AGKRKVVL
+269 NGLRKVVL

-286 TINGVRVVIDAGLA
+286 TIDGVRVVIDAGLA

-345 DQHEGLAAYGSAEIL
+345 DQHAQLAAYSSAEML
-360 AADLAGLALQL
+360 QADLAGLALQL
-371 ARWGVTPAQLVWLD
+371 ARWGVTPAELVWLD
-385 VPPTAA
+385 APPAA
-391 YAQAQ
+391 SYAQAQ
-396 DLLQRLGALNDDKL
+396 HLLERLGALHQQKL
-410 TAHGQ
+410 TPHGEA
-415 KMAELPAHPRI
+415 MAELPAHPRI
-426 AHLLLRGQDLGLAV
+426 AHLLLRGQALGLA
-440 TACDVAALLG
+440 TMACDVAALLG
-450 ERDILRG
+450 ERDIVRG
-457 GGADLHS
+457 AGADLHT
-464 RLALLSGEERA
+464 RLALLSGERRA
-475 RGSQGGVQRAK
+475 VRGGQGGVQRAK
-486 QLARQYRGY
+486 QLARQYQSYVRGQP
-495 LRGRA
+495 
-500 TQPVADPEHP
+500 THPVAD
-510 RWLGALN
+510 
-517 DDKLTAHGQK
+517 
-527 MAELPAHPR
+527 
-536 IAHLLLRGQDLGLAA
+536 
-551 TACDVA
+551 
-557 ALLGERDILRGGGA
+557 
-571 DLHSRLALLSGEE
+571 S
-584 RARGTQGGV
+584 
-593 QRAKQLARQYR
+593 
-604 GYLRGRA
+604 
-611 TQPVADPEHPR
+611 EHPR

-633 DRVAQQRRP
+633 DRIAQQRKP

-655 VFAEAD
+655 LFNEVD
-661 SLMKQAWLVIADLGS
+661 GLMKHPWLVIADLGS

-688 ADFDPTLFDTV
+688 AEFDPALLDGV
-699 LAEQVRNVDQL
+699 LSDHVSSVDQL

-734 EPLSGLDENARSQ
+734 EPLNGLDEAARTQ

-773 VRLLRE
+773 VALLRQ
-779 LDTGKTSEW
+779 LDLDSQGQSEW
-788 PDVSDS
+788 PDVSDA
-794 ALLASLEH
+794 ALLAGLEV
-802 WLMPYLGKVS
+802 WLGPYLGRVS
-812 RLSHFANLDISSYL
+812 RLSHFANLDLSSIV
-826 HNLLPW
+826 HNVLAW

-842 PQHLKVPS
+842 PQHIKVPS

-859 EHPPILAV
+859 EQPPILAV

-872 FGLADTPRIAG
+872 FGLADTPRIAQ

-938 ATARIKPRK
+938 ATAKVKPRKV